1 MRLPIGSKPCGSSQ
15 LKGKKRDET
24 ATDSFVTVFLLSI
37 SDVMSPPVNSGLISR
52 LSNLA
57 YSILGMVQTAMAK
70 GGKQ

>member
-1 MRLPIGSKPCGSSQ
+1 MWFITI
-15 LKGKKRDET
+15 KGKKRDET

-37 SDVMSPPVNSGLISR
+37 SDVMSPPVNSASILR
-52 LSNLA
+52 LWDLA